1 MPICGRGGGRG
12 EWEWE
17 WEWEWKWEWK
27 WEFECGYE
35 CEEYEGDD
43 KEEGPSCAEAS
54 KHSVR

>member
-12 EWEWE
+12 EW
-17 WEWEWKWEWK
+17 
-27 WEFECGYE
+27 ECGYE

-54 KHSVR
+54 KHCVR